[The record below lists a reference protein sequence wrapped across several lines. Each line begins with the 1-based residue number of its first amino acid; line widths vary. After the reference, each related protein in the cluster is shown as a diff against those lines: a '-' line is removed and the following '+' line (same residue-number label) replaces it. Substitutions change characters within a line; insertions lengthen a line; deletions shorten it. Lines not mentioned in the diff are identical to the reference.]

1 MSKKPSK
8 SKSKKSARTKKKKAT
23 RLAIFLPP
31 LTIRG
36 RKSMIKVKALTDD
49 GETDTSRN
57 DEIELS
63 INKESFMK
71 FSNLSKNLKLK
82 LVKGE
87 VQAEVQTEEVNEV
100 VILKANWISGKSP
113 LQSTVV
119 TYIIGGLK
127 H

>member
-8 SKSKKSARTKKKKAT
+8 SKKSVRTRKKKAT
-23 RLAIFLPP
+23 QLAIFLPP
-31 LTIRG
+31 LTHRG

-49 GETDTSRN
+49 GKPDTSRN

-100 VILKANWISGKSP
+100 VVLKANWISGKSP

>member
-1 MSKKPSK
+1 MSKKPTK
-8 SKSKKSARTKKKKAT
+8 SKSKKKAKQ
-23 RLAIFLPP
+23 LAIFLPP
-31 LTIRG
+31 LTHRG
-36 RKSMIKVKALTDD
+36 QKSSLKVKALTDD
-49 GETDTSRN
+49 GKPDTSRN

-71 FSNLSKNLKLK
+71 FSDLSKSLKLK

-87 VQAEVQTEEVNEV
+87 VQAEVQTEQVNEV